1 MSWLMKKKDPVNLE
15 QFNDLD
21 EDALVE
27 GLSPEELADLNAA
40 IDPEVRAIN
49 RNHVCFPSDLELSIQ
64 SCQVVC
70 R

>member
-49 RNHVCFPSDLELSIQ
+49 
-64 SCQVVC
+64 
-70 R
+70 